1 MKILVTGGA
10 GFMGSN
16 FIRYLLRRYP
26 DYQVINLD
34 KLTYAGNL
42 ENLRDVEAE
51 FGDRYRFVRGD
62 IASAGTVR
70 SVAKGVDAIINYAAE
85 THVDRSIMTPK
96 AFILTDVL
104 GTYILLEVAKRY
116 QVGLYLQI
124 GTDEVYGS
132 IEEGAFTEESPFA
145 PNSPY
150 SASKAGADHLVRAYG
165 QTYGLPTIVT
175 HSCNF
180 IGPYQYPEKL
190 IPLFITNLIEGKKV
204 PVYGDGRNVREW
216 IFTDDHC
223 AAVDLLLHQGKAGEA
238 YNIGTGEERTN
249 LETTHA
255 ILRELGRDERWIEYV
270 KDRPGHDRR
279 YALDADKLRDLGWRS
294 RYTFEEA
301 IRATV
306 RWYIENE
313 AWWRRLKDGSYL
325 DYYRKQYGRGKR
337 K

>member
-16 FIRYLLRRYP
+16 FIRYLLKKYP

-42 ENLRDVEAE
+42 ENLRDVEVD
-51 FGDRYRFVRGD
+51 FGNRYRFVRGD
-62 IASAGTVR
+62 ITSANTVR
-70 SVAKGVDAIINYAAE
+70 SAAKGVDAIINYAAE
-85 THVDRSIMTPK
+85 THVDRSILSPK

-104 GTYILLEVAKRY
+104 GTYTLLEVAKRY
-116 QVGLYLQI
+116 QVGFYLQI

-132 IEEGAFTEESPFA
+132 IEEGAFTEESPFS

-150 SASKAGADHLVRAYG
+150 SASKAGADHLVRAYSR
-165 QTYGLPTIVT
+165 TYGLSAIVT

-204 PVYGDGRNVREW
+204 PVYGDGRNIREW
-216 IFTDDHC
+216 IFTEDHC
-223 AAVDLLLHQGKAGEA
+223 TAVDLLLHQGKAGEA

-279 YALDADKLRDLGWRS
+279 YALDAGKLRDLGWRP

-306 RWYIENE
+306 RWYLENE

-325 DYYRKQYGRGKR
+325 DYYRKQYGSGRR